1 MESKGTTLPQI
12 PQQGQDREA
21 LLKEMRTFADGD
33 ANWRDGKTW
42 SLVYHL
48 DDGHSQF
55 IKDAYTTFFSENFL
69 NPMAFK
75 SLKRF
80 ETDVVRMTAD
90 LLQGD
95 DKVVG
100 TMTAGGT
107 ESILM
112 AIKSYRDRARSLN
125 KGGSKPNMIVP
136 HSIHVAFDKA
146 AKYFDVEII
155 KAPLDE
161 HYAVDINAVRKLIN
175 RKTILLVG
183 SAPAYP
189 QGVVDPITEL
199 GQLAIEKGLPLHV
212 DSCVGGFMLPFLRA
226 LGRDIPPFDFSV
238 AGVTSISADV
248 HKYGYAAKGASVI
261 LYKDMSYLRHQ
272 FFICHD
278 FPGGIFASPAMLG
291 TRPGGAIA
299 AAWAAIM
306 SIGFE
311 GYKKIAADTVAIS
324 DALQQ
329 GINAIDGLQVLG
341 VPAMSVFSYNSTHA
355 DVNIHAVGDQMEA
368 RGWHVDRQ
376 QKPDSLHAMVTP
388 NHAQALDSYLCDLRE
403 SVETV
408 RANPDLAY
416 EGGAAMY
423 GMVTRMPMKGMI
435 QSNVLSMMEQMYS
448 GTGEVPNMGSPSDGD
463 EKPDLAMRLGTG
475 ALKLIDKLKGKGK
488 GKP

>member
-1 MESKGTTLPQI
+1 MQTNNDEVTLSLPET
-12 PQQGQDREA
+12 GQDTTQ
-21 LLKEMRTFADGD
+21 LLKEMQSIASSD

-48 DDGHSQF
+48 GKEHDDF
-55 IKDAYTTFFSENFL
+55 IKSAYMTFFSENFL

-80 ETDVVRMTAD
+80 ETEVVRMTAD

-112 AIKSYRDRARSLN
+112 AIKTYRDRARAL
-125 KGGSKPNMIVP
+125 KQGGKRPNMIVP

-155 KAPLDE
+155 KAPLGPD
-161 HYAVDINAVRKLIN
+161 YAVDIAAVKKLIN
-175 RKTILLVG
+175 RNTILLVG

-189 QGVVDPITEL
+189 QGVIDPIRAL

-226 LGRDIPPFDFSV
+226 LGRDITDFDFSV
-238 AGVTSISADV
+238 PGVTSISADV
-248 HKYGYAAKGASVI
+248 HKYGYAAKGASVV
-261 LYKDMSYLRHQ
+261 LYRDMSYLRYQ
-272 FFICHD
+272 FFVCPD

-291 TRPGGAIA
+291 TRPGGAVA
-299 AAWAAIM
+299 AAWAAMM

-311 GYKKIAADTVAIS
+311 GYKKIAAETIAIT
-324 DALQQ
+324 DGLRD
-329 GINAIDGLQVLG
+329 GINAIDGIEVLG
-341 VPAMSVFSYNSTHA
+341 NPAMSVFSYGSTDA
-355 DVNIHAVGDQMEA
+355 KINIHAVGDQMEA
-368 RGWHVDRQ
+368 KGWHVDRQ

-388 NHAQALDSYLCDLRE
+388 NHAQAMQQYLIDLAE
-403 SVETV
+403 AVAAV
-408 RANPDLAY
+408 RAQPDLAY

-435 QSNVLSMMEQMYS
+435 EANVLAMMEQMYS
-448 GTGEVPNMGSPSDGD
+448 ADGKVPDLSGTGENA
-463 EKPDLAMRLGTG
+463 EKPDMAMRLGTG
-475 ALKLIDKLKGKGK
+475 LLKFIDKLKGKHN
-488 GKP
+488 

>member
-1 MESKGTTLPQI
+1 MDSQNDTAKITLPET
-12 PQQGQDREA
+12 GQDKSQ
-21 LLKEMRTFADGD
+21 LLQEMQAHADGD

-48 DDGHSQF
+48 GKEHDDF
-55 IKDAYTTFFSENFL
+55 IKSAYMTFFSENFL

-80 ETDVVRMTAD
+80 ETEVVRMTAD

-95 DKVVG
+95 DSVVG

-112 AIKSYRDRARSLN
+112 AIKTYRDRARAMK
-125 KGGSKPNMIVP
+125 KGGKRPNMIVP

-155 KAPLDE
+155 KAPLGPD
-161 HYAVDINAVRKLIN
+161 YAVDVAAVKKLIN
-175 RKTILLVG
+175 RNTILLVG

-189 QGVVDPITEL
+189 QGVIDPIREL
-199 GQLAIEKGLPLHV
+199 GELAMANDLPLHV

-226 LGRDIPPFDFSV
+226 LGRDITDFDFSV
-238 AGVTSISADV
+238 PGVTSISADV

-261 LYKDMSYLRHQ
+261 LYRDMSYLRHQ

-291 TRPGGAIA
+291 TRPGGAVA
-299 AAWAAIM
+299 AAWAAMM

-311 GYKKIAADTVAIS
+311 GYKHIAQETIAIT
-324 DALQQ
+324 DKLRE
-329 GINAIDGLQVLG
+329 GIDAIDGLEVLG
-341 VPAMSVFSYNSTHA
+341 NPAMSVFSYHSTDA
-355 DVNIHAVGDQMEA
+355 KVNIHAVGDQMEA
-368 RGWHVDRQ
+368 KGWHDDRQ

-388 NHAQALDSYLCDLRE
+388 NHAQAMEQYLSDLE
-403 SVETV
+403 DAVETV
-408 RANPDLAY
+408 RAQPDLAY

-423 GMVTRMPMKGMI
+423 GMVTRMPLKGMI
-435 QSNVLSMMEQMYS
+435 EANVLAMMEQMYS
-448 GTGEVPNMGSPSDGD
+448 GDGKVPELSAGGDGD
-463 EKPDLAMRLGTG
+463 EKPDMAMRVGTG
-475 ALKLIDKLKGKGK
+475 LLKFVDKLKGKRG
-488 GKP
+488 